1 MLSLAAGRYSCFKG
15 GRCTQHQDQNQIWV
29 RYVMVQNLVPSI
41 REAADWDVLIGHYLG
56 VDHVGHTYDVHS
68 PHMAAKLQQMNQ
80 HVEQVRCGDSTAPL
94 CLCTGTDPSRGQ

>member
-1 MLSLAAGRYSCFKG
+1 
-15 GRCTQHQDQNQIWV
+15 
-29 RYVMVQNLVPSI
+29 MVQNLVPSI

-94 CLCTGTDPSRGQ
+94 CSCTGTDPSRGGTDTWLCYEHACCIGMAVDIGWRAEKAC